1 MIENQSH
8 VVREEDSSCPVSNLL
23 SEAQIVIG
31 SSADRITGQTL
42 SHASRVLNVNCGNV
56 CRVSQH
62 FHKTLDIQNLCELMY
77 GLVKLIYQYSSVD
90 AVAEG
95 AEEFAYEAR

>member
-8 VVREEDSSCPVSNLL
+8 VVRERDSSCPVSNLL

-77 GLVKLIYQYSSVD
+77 GLVKLIYQSSFSRSGPPR
-90 AVAEG
+90 EG
-95 AEEFAYEAR
+95 VSC